1 MQQIIATIIVLL
13 FSATALAS
21 SEPDT
26 VTKIEALRLAYE
38 LNGRS
43 MVRWGSID
51 LSGPPPGPLPKSD
64 RVIPLKKERK

>member
-1 MQQIIATIIVLL
+1 MRLALL
-13 FSATALAS
+13 LAMIPVSALAS

-38 LNGRS
+38 LNGKS

-51 LSGPPPGPLPKSD
+51 LSGPPPEIARKGD